1 MSTRT
6 LLPALAVILLCLP
19 CHTMAQRLFDMGIKG
34 GVNSDDL
41 STSYSHTS
49 IVGGH
54 LGIFARIKPPVLPG
68 VQGEFLL
75 SSAGTSLEVEGLRAD
90 LRLVELQL
98 PLFAVFAAG
107 PVEVH
112 AGGYHSRHLTRS
124 LNTDLSIDLEGEQVG
139 IADLRDGSFGL
150 LIGAGLRLSRFYASA
165 RYNHGLEAIGTGSYL
180 EDVRNRQIQLSVGY
194 GFFK

>member
-1 MSTRT
+1 MFTRIM
-6 LLPALAVILLCLP
+6 LPAIAVILLTLP
-19 CHTMAQRLFDMGIKG
+19 YHIKAQQLFDLGIKG

-41 STSYSHTS
+41 STSYSHQPLM
-49 IVGGH
+49 GGH
-54 LGIFARIKPPVLPG
+54 VGLFARIKPPVLPG
-68 VQGEFLL
+68 VQGEALL

-107 PVEVH
+107 PVELH

-165 RYNHGLEAIGTGSYL
+165 RYNHGLEPIGTGSYL
-180 EDVRNRQIQLSVGY
+180 EDVKNRQFQFSLGY